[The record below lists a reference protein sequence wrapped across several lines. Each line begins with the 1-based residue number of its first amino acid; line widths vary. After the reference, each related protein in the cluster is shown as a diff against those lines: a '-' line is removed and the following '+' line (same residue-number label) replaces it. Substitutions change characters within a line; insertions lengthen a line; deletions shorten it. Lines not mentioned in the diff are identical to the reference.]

1 MKRAAPRWSPLTN
14 GILTNG
20 ILTNGMPTNG
30 HQENC
35 FSQSYF
41 QLIKLLDENVTIAV
55 LVRLI
60 YRP

>member
-1 MKRAAPRWSPLTN
+1 LVSPTN

-20 ILTNGMPTNG
+20 ILTNGMPTIG
-30 HQENC
+30 IRKNC

>member
-20 ILTNGMPTNG
+20 MPTNR